1 MGKRNVLVVLGVV
14 FVLVLAWNALYF
26 TGVVGDFAGDGS
38 TPPAAGDDRYD
49 VPNFRGN
56 VGSPQPVPSGAARPT
71 AGGASAPAVRPRTT
85 ITSADLAIDSRWGR
99 NPFLTPREIW
109 AVENYEAAP
118 LAASANPIP
127 AGGLQLTAVLGD
139 SDGRRMAVINGDVV
153 GIGDLVAGME
163 IIDVWDD
170 AVVFRLG
177 SDRHV
182 LRMNDAAV
190 RLTVRGDGG
199 RQ

>member
-1 MGKRNVLVVLGVV
+1 MGNRNVVVLAVI

-26 TGVVGDFAGDGS
+26 TGVVGEFGGS
-38 TPPAAGDDRYD
+38 TAVPPAGDDSFD

-56 VGSPQPVPSGAARPT
+56 VGGAQPVPSGAPRPT
-71 AGGASAPAVRPRTT
+71 ARGATAPAAGPRST
-85 ITSADLAIDSRWGR
+85 ITSADLAIDSGWGR

-109 AVENYEAAP
+109 AIDNYQTAPIAA
-118 LAASANPIP
+118 AANPIP

-139 SDGRRMAVINGDVV
+139 SGGRRMAVINGEVV
-153 GIGDLVAGME
+153 GIGDLVAGMV

-177 SDRHV
+177 TDRHV

-190 RLTVRGDGG
+190 RLTVRGDGAG
-199 RQ
+199 GQ